1 MTAMPAAKPTAERP
15 SLLDQVRRN
24 DQLLDET
31 GCLFGLTTL
40 TRKQADPGTYEAVWA
55 ILLNICNTGWTVGCK
70 VSSSPVA
77 AEGGDALWSL
87 HLPTGEAICTSKGIV
102 SHPGL
107 LSLLIRKY
115 IEHGYEEHPG
125 FKAGD
130 IFENN
135 DSHYGGLHA

>member
-1 MTAMPAAKPTAERP
+1 MNATTTTAATATDGRP
-15 SLLDQVRRN
+15 SLK
-24 DQLLDET
+24 DQLAENDRLLRET
-31 GCLFGLTTL
+31 GSLFGLTTL
-40 TRKQADPGTYEAVWA
+40 GRKRADPGTYEAVWH

-107 LSLLIRKY
+107 LTLLSTLCSCGRTSSRIQR
-115 IEHGYEEHPG
+115 
-125 FKAGD
+125 FR
-130 IFENN
+130 
-135 DSHYGGLHA
+135 S